1 MKLKRIFERKE
12 TKYIIKKET
21 FDAFFQDLLAYMS
34 VDEYG
39 KHTIFSLYFD
49 TDDYTFIQHSL
60 TKPTYKE
67 KFRVRSY
74 GVPGEDALVFLE
86 IKKKV
91 KGIVYKRRVPISYQE
106 YQEWQETGV
115 LPIGLADTQIGKEI
129 AWLFAQNPDLR
140 PRVMIAYDRLSL
152 FESEESAFRV
162 TFDQKIRYR
171 QTDLHFSQEPQD
183 ALVAPEV
190 DVLMEV
196 KALGAYPLWFVSLLD
211 THDIRK
217 ASFSKYAQTYERY
230 VFMKEGK
237 EYVR

>member
-1 MKLKRIFERKE
+1 MKLRRIFERKE

-21 FDAFFQDLLAYMS
+21 FDAFFKELLAYMS

-49 TDDYTFIQHSL
+49 TDGYTFIQHSL

-74 GVPGEDALVFLE
+74 GIPCEDALVFLE

-91 KGIVYKRRVPISYQE
+91 RGIVYKRRVPIRYSE
-106 YQEWQETGV
+106 YQKWQETGI
-115 LPIGLADTQIGKEI
+115 LPIELEDTQIGKEI
-129 AWLFAQNPDLR
+129 TWLFSQHPDLS

-171 QTDLHFSQEPQD
+171 QTDLHFSRMPEY
-183 ALVAPEV
+183 AIVAPEV

-196 KALGAYPLWFVSLLD
+196 KAIGAYPLWFVSLLD
-211 THDIRK
+211 AYAIRK

-230 VFMKEGK
+230 VFMEEEK